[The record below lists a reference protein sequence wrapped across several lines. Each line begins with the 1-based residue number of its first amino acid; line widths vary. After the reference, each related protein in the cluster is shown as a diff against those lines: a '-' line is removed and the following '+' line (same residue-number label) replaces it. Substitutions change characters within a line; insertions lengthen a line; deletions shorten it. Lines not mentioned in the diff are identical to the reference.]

1 MKILSS
7 LLLLTAIALAQQP
20 ANNPAQNPPPQ
31 NPSAQRPAMR
41 PIPPAGVEVPAA
53 DRTEL
58 ENGLRRLKTAM
69 DKLKD
74 HPLLPDVMIYHEAVR
89 YALQYNEFFKLEEV
103 FKAKLLL
110 QHGEERARQL
120 AEGRAPWTTATGLVV
135 RGYVSKIDRSVQP
148 YGLVIP
154 ASFTPNTTHRWRLDA
169 WFHGRGETLSEVNF
183 LTERETRNGEFTPRD
198 TIVLHLYGRYCN
210 ANKFAGEVD
219 LFEAL
224 DKVKQQ
230 YRIDENRILVRG
242 FSMGGASAWQFGTH
256 YPGLWAA
263 IAPGAGFSESAQFLR
278 LKLDGETAPPWWEQ
292 KLFHLYDATDY
303 AANLFNT
310 PLVAY
315 NGENDGQ
322 KQAAD
327 MMEKAMD
334 AEGLRLLRIVGP
346 KTGHSYHPDS
356 KVEIDRILDAIAE
369 RGRDP
374 YPRKIR
380 FTTWT
385 LAYNQMKW
393 VTIDA
398 LGKHWERARLNA
410 EFVSGSSVVVETSNV
425 NAFTLETGAGGC
437 PLDLAGKPVVTIDG
451 QKLNVIGPMSDRSW
465 KVHFRKAGN
474 QWAAVETPA
483 VAGLHKV
490 HGLQGPVDDAFLDS
504 FVFVTPT
511 GTPLAADVGKWVAGE
526 QQRAITE
533 WRRHFRGDAQVRK
546 DAEITDADI
555 AASNLILWGD
565 PGSNKILA
573 RIADKLPIKWTADSV
588 IVGDKRFAAATHAPI
603 LIFPNPL
610 NPKKYVV
617 LNSGFTFREFDYLN
631 NARQIPKLPDY
642 AVVDITTPPDFR
654 YPGKIVLAGFFNED
668 WKF

>member
-1 MKILSS
+1 MKILGS
-7 LLLLTAIALAQQP
+7 LFLLTTIALAQQP
-20 ANNPAQNPPPQ
+20 AQQ
-31 NPSAQRPAMR
+31 STVK

-69 DKLKD
+69 EKLKD
-74 HPLLPDVMIYHEAVR
+74 NSLLPDVMIYHEAVR

-120 AEGRAPWTTATGLVV
+120 AEGKAPWTIATGLVV
-135 RGYVSKIDRSVQP
+135 RGYVSKIDKSVQP
-148 YGLVIP
+148 YGLVIAP
-154 ASFTPNTTHRWRLDA
+154 SFAPNTTHRWRLDA

-183 LTERETRNGEFTPRD
+183 LADRETKQGDFTPRD

-242 FSMGGASAWQFGTH
+242 FSMGGASTWQFGTH
-256 YPGLWAA
+256 YAGLWAA

-278 LKLDGETAPPWWEQ
+278 LKLDGEGAPPWWEQ

-303 AANLFNT
+303 AANLSGT
-310 PLVAY
+310 PVVAY
-315 NGENDGQ
+315 NGEIDGQ

-327 MMEKAMD
+327 MMEQAM
-334 AEGLRLLRIVGP
+334 ASEGLRLTRIVGP

-356 KVEIDRILDAIAE
+356 KIEIDRILDAIAE

-374 YPRKIR
+374 YPRKVR

-385 LAYNQMKW
+385 LAYNRMKW

-398 LGKHWERARLNA
+398 LGQHWERARLNA
-410 EFVSGSSVVVETSNV
+410 EIEGESGVKVETANV
-425 NAFTLETGAGGC
+425 TAFTLEMGPGGC
-437 PLDLAGKPVVTIDG
+437 PLDAVRKPVVTIDG
-451 QKLNVIGPMSDRSW
+451 QKLTVIGPMSDRSW
-465 KVHFRKAGN
+465 QVHFRKN
-474 QWAAVETPA
+474 NSQWTAVDSS
-483 VAGLHKV
+483 VATGLHKA

-504 FVFVTPT
+504 FIFVTPT
-511 GTPLAADVGKWVAGE
+511 GMPLGQETGKWVASE

-533 WRRHFRGDAQVRK
+533 WRRHFRGDAQVRPDIAIT
-546 DAEITDADI
+546 DAEIAG
-555 AASNLILWGD
+555 SNLVLWGD
-565 PGSNKILA
+565 PNSNKLLA
-573 RIADKLPIKWTADSV
+573 RIIGKLPIKWTAEAV
-588 IVGDKRFAAATHAPI
+588 IVGDKRYVASTHVPI

-642 AVVDITTPPDFR
+642 AVIDITTPPDFR
-654 YPGKIVLAGFFNED
+654 YPGKIVLAGFFNEE
-668 WKF
+668 WALSAAH